1 MDFSIT
7 KVNVRIQE
15 NNGMKAL
22 VDIEIGGMF
31 KVSEIRIVELPSGR
45 LSVQMPSKRNPITG
59 KFREV
64 CNPMNA
70 QARSIIEEAVF
81 AEYEKV
87 AYFKSLLE
95 GNKTKVQQAQ

>member
-1 MDFSIT
+1 MDFVVT

-22 VDIEIGGMF
+22 VDIEINNMF
-31 KVSEIRIVELPSGR
+31 QVHEIRIVELPTGR
-45 LSVQMPSKRNPITG
+45 LSVQMPSKRNPVTG

-70 QARSIIEEAVF
+70 QARSVIEEKVF
-81 AEYEKV
+81 AEYEKTS
-87 AYFKSLLE
+87 YFKSLLE
-95 GNKTKVQQAQ
+95 GKKANIKQAQ